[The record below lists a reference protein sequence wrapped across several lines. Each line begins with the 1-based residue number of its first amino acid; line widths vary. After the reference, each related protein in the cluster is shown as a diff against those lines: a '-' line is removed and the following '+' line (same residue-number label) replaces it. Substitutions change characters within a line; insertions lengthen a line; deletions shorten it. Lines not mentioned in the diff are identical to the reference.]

1 MSGAGRPPGH
11 AGAATRAVSGR
22 GTKIEGMTDG
32 EKNST
37 DQNAKTLGATPN
49 SDIASLP
56 GAHRDVQE
64 GVEPLTPA
72 EQLVQ
77 LNNFFEDNY
86 PEIFRSLTTDEGA
99 EYTQQGQPVPQELT
113 AATERMWSKVPD
125 LLTHSSQLVLGA
137 GLDHAM
143 PHVAFCREGISSAA
157 WPVGQPGVA
166 ELPQG
171 VGATVLR
178 PDEPTGAL
186 AISLHGGPGWF
197 GDQQAHEQLWQPLFA
212 ALAQQSGVTIVD
224 LTYPLPLAGGDGA
237 RDWEATVAAVGQAF
251 DAVRGS
257 AEALGCDEARAGIVA
272 FGSGLVAAAQ
282 ALREAAWVAALS
294 PRIAGPLEELE
305 GEKLGIP
312 ALHSIASEDSRATP
326 AERAASFAKSVF
338 SEVDTQEFLSEHI
351 IAPPTVWRER
361 VGAAGQWLA
370 GR

>member
-1 MSGAGRPPGH
+1 
-11 AGAATRAVSGR
+11 
-22 GTKIEGMTDG
+22 MTDG
-32 EKNST
+32 EKKST
-37 DQNAKTLGATPN
+37 DQNDKSLGDTPN

-86 PEIFRSLTTDEGA
+86 PEIFRSLTSDEGA
-99 EYTQQGQPVPQELT
+99 EYTQQGQPVPQDLK

-143 PHVAFCREGISSAA
+143 PHVSFCRTGVSSTV
-157 WPVGQPGVA
+157 WPAGQPGVA

-197 GDQQAHEQLWQPLFA
+197 GDQQTHEQLWQPLFA

-237 RDWEATVAAVGQAF
+237 RGWDATVLAVGEAF
-251 DAVRGS
+251 DAVRSS
-257 AEALGCDEARAGIVA
+257 AEALGCDENRAGIVA
-272 FGSGLVAAAQ
+272 FGSGLVGATQ
-282 ALREAAWVAALS
+282 ALGEAAWVAALS
-294 PRIAGPLEELE
+294 PRIAGPLERLA
-305 GEKLGIP
+305 GEQLGIP
-312 ALHSIASEDSRATP
+312 ALISIASEDSRATP
-326 AERAASFAKSVF
+326 AERAASFAESVF

-361 VGAAGQWLA
+361 VSVAGQWLA
-370 GR
+370 RR

>member
-37 DQNAKTLGATPN
+37 DQKAKTLGATPN

-86 PEIFRSLTTDEGA
+86 PEIFRSLTSDEGA
-99 EYTQQGQPVPQELT
+99 EYTQQGQPVPQDLK

-143 PHVAFCREGISSAA
+143 PHVSFCRTGVSSTV
-157 WPVGQPGVA
+157 WPAGQPGVA

-178 PDEPTGAL
+178 PDDPTGAL

-197 GDQQAHEQLWQPLFA
+197 GDQQAHEQLW
-212 ALAQQSGVTIVD
+212 
-224 LTYPLPLAGGDGA
+224 
-237 RDWEATVAAVGQAF
+237 
-251 DAVRGS
+251 
-257 AEALGCDEARAGIVA
+257 
-272 FGSGLVAAAQ
+272 
-282 ALREAAWVAALS
+282 
-294 PRIAGPLEELE
+294 
-305 GEKLGIP
+305 
-312 ALHSIASEDSRATP
+312 
-326 AERAASFAKSVF
+326 
-338 SEVDTQEFLSEHI
+338 
-351 IAPPTVWRER
+351 
-361 VGAAGQWLA
+361 
-370 GR
+370 

>member
-1 MSGAGRPPGH
+1 MSG
-11 AGAATRAVSGR
+11 SGR
-22 GTKIEGMTDG
+22 SLGRAGTASRTASGKGTKIRGMTDG
-32 EKNST
+32 EKKST
-37 DQNAKTLGATPN
+37 DQNAKSLGETPN

-99 EYTQQGQPVPQELT
+99 EYTQQGQSVPQDLK

-143 PHVAFCREGISSAA
+143 PHVAFCREGISSSA
-157 WPVGQPGVA
+157 WPAGQPGVA
-166 ELPQG
+166 ELPEG

-224 LTYPLPLAGGDGA
+224 LTYPLPLAGSDGA
-237 RDWEATVAAVGQAF
+237 RGWEATVATVEQTF

-257 AEALGCDEARAGIVA
+257 ADALGCDKARVGIVT
-272 FGSGLVAAAQ
+272 FGSGLVAASQ
-282 ALREAAWVAALS
+282 ALREAAWLTALS

-312 ALHSIASEDSRATP
+312 ALLSMASEDSRATP
-326 AERAASFAKSVF
+326 AERALSFAESVF
-338 SEVDTQEFLSEHI
+338 SEVDTQKFLSEHI

-361 VGAAGQWLA
+361 VSAAGQWLS
-370 GR
+370 RR